1 MFNFRRKDDTSN
13 QNYVALSR
21 MRLIE
26 NVIFDQDF
34 SYDRFSKSM
43 TDNVIKRQ
51 LNVQMK
57 QNVLS
62 LEKTIQLKKV
72 NFLEEVNSFDE
83 NLFMIEFEN
92 ASKDS
97 IA

>member
-43 TDNVIKRQ
+43 TNNVIKRQ
-51 LNVQMK
+51 LNAQMR
-57 QNVLS
+57 QDVLS

-72 NFLEEVNSFDE
+72 NLLEEVDSFDE
-83 NLFMIEFEN
+83 DLLMIEFEN